1 MRRPLGERLADKIA
15 NFVGSWT
22 FIVLQTL
29 LLVVWVIVNVYG
41 FDKFDPYPFIL
52 MNLFLSSEAAY
63 ATPMILMSSNRQAD
77 RDRAQAQKDLEI
89 DTETNQIIKMLAE
102 DLKLDRAAQEEHRIT
117 RQEHQD
123 MKNSINLLHEKI
135 DQLTL
140 VSSGRKHK

>member
-102 DLKLDRAAQEEHRIT
+102 DLKLDRATQEEHRIT